1 MRGDEMGLL
10 SKIFKKPASAG
21 ALSAGYFAPLTAY
34 APVFTSWRGEIYE
47 SELVRS
53 AIDARARHA
62 SKLEVDLTGTAK
74 PKLRTRLKQGPNDWE
89 TWSQFLY
96 RVSTILDMQNT
107 AFIVPVLGEYGETTG
122 IFPALP
128 SRCEVID
135 YRGDAWLRYTFTNGQ
150 KAAIEMSSCGVML
163 KHQYRDDFF
172 GESNR
177 ALDDTMQL
185 IGIQSQGIQEAVKN
199 SNTFRFMAKSTNFV
213 KPADLVKE
221 RERFSRENLQAAGGG
236 LLLFPNTYSDIKQ
249 IESNPYVVD
258 AGQLQ
263 LIRTNVFN
271 YFGVNEEILQN
282 KADGDQ
288 LDAFFDGAIEP
299 FSIQLS
305 DVLSRMLFT
314 PVERSN
320 GNRAIV
326 SANRLQYMK
335 TSAKIS
341 MAQQL
346 GDRGMIT
353 IDEARALF
361 NYPPLP
367 DGQGQRAPIRGE
379 YYFGDEE
386 KQEET
391 KNE

>member
-1 MRGDEMGLL
+1 MGLFE
-10 SKIFKKPASAG
+10 KIFKKPAAPSQSAG
-21 ALSAGYFAPLTAY
+21 SAGRFETLTAY
-34 APVFTSWRGEIYE
+34 SPVFTSWSGEIYE

-53 AIDARARHA
+53 AIDARARHV
-62 SKLEVDLTGTAK
+62 SKLEMDLTGTAR
-74 PKLRTRLKQGPNDWE
+74 PKLRTRLKQGPNDWQ

-96 RVSTILDMQNT
+96 RLSTILDMQNT

-128 SRCEVID
+128 SRCEVIQFK
-135 YRGDAWLRYTFTNGQ
+135 GEPWLRYTFADGQ
-150 KAAIEMSSCGVML
+150 KAAIGLNECGVMTR
-163 KHQYRDDFF
+163 HQYRDDFF

-177 ALDDTMQL
+177 ALTDTMKL
-185 IGIQSQGIQEAVKN
+185 MDMQSQGITEAVKN
-199 SNTFRFMAKSTNFV
+199 SNTFRFMARVNNFLN
-213 KPADLVKE
+213 PSDLAKE
-221 RERFSRENLQAAGGG
+221 RERFNRENLQSEGGG
-236 LLLFPNTYSDIKQ
+236 LLLFPNTYTDIKQ
-249 IESNPYVVD
+249 IESKPYVVD

-263 LIRTNVFN
+263 LIRTNVYN
-271 YFGVNEEILQN
+271 YYGVNEDILQN
-282 KADGDQ
+282 KADGD
-288 LDAFFDGAIEP
+288 LMDAFFDGAIEP

-305 DVLSRMLFT
+305 DVLTRMLFT
-314 PVERSN
+314 PLERGN
-320 GNRAIV
+320 GNRAMV
-326 SANRLQYMK
+326 TANRLQYMK

-367 DGQGQRAPIRGE
+367 DGKGQRAPIRGE

-386 KQEET
+386 NEEGNT
-391 KNE
+391 DE